1 MVELWSRGAVE
12 PWSGSRG
19 IARPVGREPVV
30 ASAVMTDI
38 QNRLFING
46 EFVDARAGETFATI
60 NPATEEKIADVASA
74 GVEDVD
80 AAVQAARAQMEPG
93 SEWQKMKPRDR
104 AKVMWRLADLLS
116 TRAAEIG
123 HIETIDNGKP
133 IFESQYVD
141 IPAAAECLYYFAGWS
156 GKVTGETIPVADGAF
171 TYTLREPVGVVGA
184 ITPWNFPLMLAV
196 WKIAP
201 ALACGNTVVVKPA
214 SNTSL
219 SLLKFA
225 EYAKEA
231 GLPAGVLNV
240 IPGRGSVVGN
250 AIVDHPGV
258 DAIAFTGSTA
268 VGRGLM
274 ERAAKT
280 LKKVALELGGKSP
293 NIVFAD
299 ADLDAAAKGAL
310 NAIFYGKGEVCAAG
324 SRLLVE
330 ESVHD
335 EFMAKVTERA
345 AKMVAGDPLHPKTRL
360 GAVVSKEQMENVLSY
375 IEAGK
380 AEGAKLLTGGT
391 RADIGTGKGFFL
403 NPTIFDDVTPD
414 HRIAKE
420 EIFGPVLATL
430 RFKDEADAVAKGNA
444 TVYGLASAV
453 WTRDIS
459 KAHRVARALKAGTVW
474 VNTYNLYDP
483 ALPFGGFKESGF
495 GRDQGRD
502 ALEKYTQTK
511 SVWVNL

>member
-1 MVELWSRGAVE
+1 MTAVAT
-12 PWSGSRG
+12 P
-19 IARPVGREPVV
+19 
-30 ASAVMTDI
+30 TNL
-38 QNRLFING
+38 QNKLFING
-46 EFVDARAGETFATI
+46 EFVDARSGQTFATF
-60 NPATEEKIADVASA
+60 NPATEEKITDVASA

-80 AAVQAARAQMEPG
+80 AAVKAARAQMEPG

-104 AKVMWRLADLLS
+104 AKVMWRLADIL
-116 TRAAEIG
+116 TAKADEIG
-123 HIETIDNGKP
+123 RIETIDNGKP
-133 IFESQYVD
+133 IFESQFVD
-141 IPAAAECLYYFAGWS
+141 TPAAAECLYYFAGWS
-156 GKVTGETIPVADGAF
+156 GKVTGETIPVADNAF
-171 TYTLREPVGVVGA
+171 TYTLREPVGVIGA

-201 ALACGNTVVVKPA
+201 ALACGNVVISKPA

-225 EYAKEA
+225 EYAREA

-240 IPGRGSVVGN
+240 VPGRGSVVGN
-250 AIVDHPGV
+250 AIVDHPGI
-258 DAIAFTGSTA
+258 DGIAFTGSA
-268 VGRGLM
+268 EVGRDLM
-274 ERAAKT
+274 ARAAKT

-299 ADLDAAAKGAL
+299 ADLEQAAKGAL

-330 ESVHD
+330 EGAHD
-335 EFMAKVTERA
+335 ELMSKISDRA

-360 GAVVSKEQMENVLSY
+360 GAIVSKDQMDSVLRY
-375 IEAGK
+375 IEVGK
-380 AEGAKLLTGGT
+380 KEGAKLISGGE
-391 RADIGTGKGFFL
+391 RVDIGTGKGYFIK
-403 NPTIFDDVTPD
+403 PTIFDDVQPEMK
-414 HRIAKE
+414 IARE

-430 RFKDEADAVAKGNA
+430 RFKDAEDAITKGNA
-444 TVYGLASAV
+444 TVYGLAAAV

-459 KAHRVARALKAGTVW
+459 KAHRIARAIKAGTVW

>member
-1 MVELWSRGAVE
+1 MTAAITE
-12 PWSGSRG
+12 PG
-19 IARPVGREPVV
+19 V
-30 ASAVMTDI
+30 
-38 QNRLFING
+38 QNKLFING
-46 EFVDARAGETFATI
+46 EFTDARAGETFATI
-60 NPATEEKIADVASA
+60 NPATEEKITDVASA
-74 GVEDVD
+74 TPEDVD
-80 AAVQAARAQMEPG
+80 AAVKAARAQLEPG

-104 AKVMWRLADLLS
+104 AKILWKLADMLM
-116 TRAAEIG
+116 AKADEIG
-123 HIETIDNGKP
+123 RIETLDNGKP
-133 IFESQYVD
+133 IFESQFVD
-141 IPAAAECLYYFAGWS
+141 TPAAAECLYYFAGWS
-156 GKVTGETIPVADGAF
+156 GKVTGETIPVADNAF

-184 ITPWNFPLMLAV
+184 ITPWNFPLMMAV

-201 ALACGNTVVVKPA
+201 ALACGNTIICKPA
-214 SNTSL
+214 TNTPL

-225 EYAKEA
+225 EYAREC

-240 IPGRGSVVGN
+240 VPGRGSVVGN

-258 DAIAFTGSTA
+258 DAIAFTGSTE
-268 VGRGLM
+268 VGKQLM
-274 ERAAKT
+274 ARAAKT

-293 NIVFAD
+293 NIVLAD
-299 ADLDAAAKGAL
+299 ADLEAASRGAL

-335 EFMAKVTERA
+335 ALLEKVCERA
-345 AKMVAGDPLHPKTRL
+345 SKMVAGDPLHPKTRL
-360 GAVVSKEQMENVLSY
+360 GAIASKEQMESVLSY

-380 AEGAKLLTGGT
+380 SEGAKLVCGGE
-391 RADIGTGKGFFL
+391 RADIGTGKGYFVK
-403 NPTIFDDVTPD
+403 PTIFDDVD
-414 HRIAKE
+414 VNHRIAKE
-420 EIFGPVLATL
+420 EIFGPVLATI
-430 RFKDEADAVAKGNA
+430 RFKDADDAIAKGNS
-444 TVYGLASAV
+444 TVYGLAAAV
-453 WTRDIS
+453 WTRDVS

>member
-1 MVELWSRGAVE
+1 
-12 PWSGSRG
+12 
-19 IARPVGREPVV
+19 
-30 ASAVMTDI
+30 MTATATPDTTI
-38 QNRLFING
+38 QSRLFING
-46 EFVDARAGETFATI
+46 EFVDARSGETFATI
-60 NPATEEKIADVASA
+60 NPATEEKLADVASA
-74 GVEDVD
+74 GAEDVD
-80 AAVQAARAQMEPG
+80 VAVQAARAQMEAG

-104 AKVMWRLADLLS
+104 AKVLWKIADMLMA
-116 TRAAEIG
+116 RAGEIG
-123 HIETIDNGKP
+123 RIETLDNGKP

-141 IPAAAECLYYFAGWS
+141 TPAAAECLYYFAGWS
-156 GKVTGETIPVADGAF
+156 GKVTGETIPVSDGAF

-201 ALACGNTVVVKPA
+201 ALACGNTVVIKPA

-225 EYAKEA
+225 EYAREC

-240 IPGRGSVVGN
+240 VPGRGSVVGN
-250 AIVDHPGV
+250 ALVDHPNV
-258 DAIAFTGSTA
+258 DAIAFTGSTE
-268 VGRGLM
+268 VGKGLM
-274 ERAAKT
+274 ARAAKT
-280 LKKVALELGGKSP
+280 LKKISLELGGKSP

-299 ADLDAAAKGAL
+299 SDLDAAAKGAL

-330 ESVHD
+330 EAAHEELMS
-335 EFMAKVTERA
+335 KVVERA
-345 AKMVAGDPLHPKTRL
+345 NKMVAGDPLHPKTRL
-360 GAVVSKEQMENVLSY
+360 GAIVSKEQMENVLSY
-375 IEAGK
+375 IEHGK
-380 AEGAKLLTGGT
+380 AESKLVAGGA
-391 RADIGTGKGFFL
+391 RADIGTGRGYFIQ
-403 NPTIFDDVTPD
+403 PTIFDDVTPD

-420 EIFGPVLATL
+420 EIFGPVLATIK
-430 RFKDEADAVAKGNA
+430 FKDAEDAVAKGNA
-444 TVYGLASAV
+444 TVYGLAAAV
-453 WTRDIS
+453 WTKDVS
-459 KAHRVARALKAGTVW
+459 KAHRIARAIKAGTVW

>member
-1 MVELWSRGAVE
+1 MSDA
-12 PWSGSRG
+12 
-19 IARPVGREPVV
+19 
-30 ASAVMTDI
+30 TI
-38 QNRLFING
+38 QNKLFING
-46 EFVDARAGETFATI
+46 DFVDARSGETFATI
-60 NPATEEKIADVASA
+60 NPATEETITDVASA
-74 GVEDVD
+74 GADDVD
-80 AAVQAARAQMEPG
+80 AAVRAARAQMEPG

-104 AKVMWRLADLLS
+104 AKVMWRLADLLTS
-116 TRAAEIG
+116 RAAEIG
-123 HIETIDNGKP
+123 RIETIDNGKP
-133 IFESQYVD
+133 IFESQFVD
-141 IPAAAECLYYFAGWS
+141 TPAAAECLYYFAGWS
-156 GKVTGETIPVADGAF
+156 GKVTGETIPVADNAF

-201 ALACGNTVVVKPA
+201 ALACGNTVVIKPA
-214 SNTSL
+214 SNTAL

-258 DAIAFTGSTA
+258 DAIAFTGSTE
-268 VGRGLM
+268 VGKQLM
-274 ERAAKT
+274 ARAAKT
-280 LKKVALELGGKSP
+280 LKKVSLELGGKSP

-299 ADLDAAAKGAL
+299 ADLDAAARGAL

-330 ESVHD
+330 ESAH
-335 EFMAKVTERA
+335 EELMAKVIERA
-345 AKMVAGDPLHPKTRL
+345 NKMTAGDPLHPKTRL
-360 GAVVSKEQMENVLSY
+360 GAIVSKEQMETVLSY

-380 AEGAKLLTGGT
+380 NDGAKLVAGGERT
-391 RADIGTGKGFFL
+391 DIGTGKGYFIQ
-403 NPTIFDDVTPD
+403 PTIFDDVTPE
-414 HRIAKE
+414 HRIARE
-420 EIFGPVLATL
+420 EIFGPVLATIK
-430 RFKDEADAVAKGNA
+430 FKDGDDAVAKANA
-444 TVYGLASAV
+444 TVYGLAAAV
-453 WTRDIS
+453 WTRDVS
-459 KAHRVARALKAGTVW
+459 KAHRVARAIKAGTVW

-495 GRDQGRD
+495 GRDQGKD

>member
-1 MVELWSRGAVE
+1 
-12 PWSGSRG
+12 
-19 IARPVGREPVV
+19 
-30 ASAVMTDI
+30 MTAMAEDQTI

-46 EFVDARAGETFATI
+46 EFVDARSGETFATI
-60 NPATEEKIADVASA
+60 NPATEEKITDVASA
-74 GVEDVD
+74 GELDVD
-80 AAVQAARAQMEPG
+80 LAVQAARAQMEPG
-93 SEWQKMKPRDR
+93 SDWQKMKPRDR
-104 AKVMWRLADLLS
+104 AKIMWRLADLLTS
-116 TRAAEIG
+116 RAPEIG
-123 HIETIDNGKP
+123 RIETIDNGKP
-133 IFESQYVD
+133 IFESQFVD
-141 IPAAAECLYYFAGWS
+141 TPAAAECLYYFAGWS
-156 GKVTGETIPVADGAF
+156 GKVTGETIPVAENAF

-201 ALACGNTVVVKPA
+201 ALACGNTVVIKPA

-240 IPGRGSVVGN
+240 VPGRGSVVGN
-250 AIVDHPGV
+250 AIVDHPCV
-258 DAIAFTGSTA
+258 DAIAFTGSTE
-268 VGRGLM
+268 VGRQLM
-274 ERAAKT
+274 ARASKT

-293 NIVFAD
+293 NVVFAD
-299 ADLDAAAKGAL
+299 ADLDAAARGAL

-335 EFMAKVTERA
+335 EFLEKVCERA
-345 AKMVAGDPLHPKTRL
+345 AKMVAGNPLHPKTRL
-360 GAVVSKEQMENVLSY
+360 GALVSKDQMENVLSY
-375 IEAGK
+375 IDAGK
-380 AEGAKLLTGGT
+380 AEGAKLVCGGERT
-391 RADIGTGKGFFL
+391 DIGTGKGYFVK
-403 NPTIFDDVTPD
+403 PTIFDDVEPSMKIS
-414 HRIAKE
+414 RE
-420 EIFGPVLATL
+420 EIFGPVLATI
-430 RFKDEADAVAKGNA
+430 RFKDGDQAVARANE
-444 TVYGLASAV
+444 TVYGLAAAV
-453 WTRDIS
+453 WTRDVS
-459 KAHRVARALKAGTVW
+459 KAHRVARAIKAGTVW

-502 ALEKYTQTK
+502 ALEKYTQAK

>member
-1 MVELWSRGAVE
+1 
-12 PWSGSRG
+12 
-19 IARPVGREPVV
+19 
-30 ASAVMTDI
+30 MTAATTTDNSI
-38 QNRLFING
+38 QSQLFING
-46 EFVDARAGETFATI
+46 EFTAARSGETFATI
-60 NPATEEKIADVASA
+60 NPATEEKITDVASA
-74 GVEDVD
+74 GAEDVD
-80 AAVQAARAQMEPG
+80 AAVKAARAQMEPG

-104 AKVMWRLADLLS
+104 AKVMWKLADLLS
-116 TRAAEIG
+116 ARAADIG
-123 HIETIDNGKP
+123 RIETLDNGKP
-133 IFESQYVD
+133 IFESQFVD
-141 IPAAAECLYYFAGWS
+141 TPAAAECLYYFAGWS
-156 GKVTGETIPVADGAF
+156 GKVTGDTIPVADNAF

-201 ALACGNTVVVKPA
+201 ALACGNTVVIKPA

-225 EYAKEA
+225 EYAREA

-240 IPGRGSVVGN
+240 VPGRGSVVGN

-258 DAIAFTGSTA
+258 DAITFTGSTE

-274 ERAAKT
+274 ARAAKT

-293 NIVFAD
+293 NIVLAD
-299 ADLDAAAKGAL
+299 ADLEAASRGAL

-335 EFMAKVTERA
+335 ALLEKVCERA
-345 AKMVAGDPLHPKTRL
+345 SKMVAGDPLNPKTRL
-360 GAVVSKEQMENVLSY
+360 GAIVSKEQMETVLSY
-375 IEAGK
+375 IETGK
-380 AEGAKLLTGGT
+380 SEGAKLVCGGE
-391 RADIGTGKGFFL
+391 RADIGTGKGYFVK
-403 NPTIFDDVTPD
+403 PTIFDDVD
-414 HRIAKE
+414 VNHRISRE
-420 EIFGPVLATL
+420 EIFGPVLATI
-430 RFKDEADAVAKGNA
+430 RFKDADDAIAKGND
-444 TVYGLASAV
+444 TVYGLAAAV
-453 WTRDIS
+453 WTRDVS
-459 KAHRVARALKAGTVW
+459 KAHRIARALKAGTVW

-495 GRDQGRD
+495 GRDQGKD

>member
-1 MVELWSRGAVE
+1 MTA
-12 PWSGSRG
+12 
-19 IARPVGREPVV
+19 IASE
-30 ASAVMTDI
+30 ATI
-38 QNRLFING
+38 QNKLFING
-46 EFVDARAGETFATI
+46 DFIDARSGETFTTS
-60 NPATEEKIADVASA
+60 NPATEEKITDVASA
-74 GVEDVD
+74 GAEDVD
-80 AAVQAARAQMEPG
+80 AAVKAARAQMEPG

-104 AKVMWRLADLLS
+104 AKIMWRLADMLS
-116 TRAAEIG
+116 ARADEIG
-123 HIETIDNGKP
+123 RIETIDNGKP
-133 IFESQYVD
+133 IFESQFVD
-141 IPAAAECLYYFAGWS
+141 TPAAAECLYYFAGWS
-156 GKVTGETIPVADGAF
+156 GKVTGDTIPVADNAF

-201 ALACGNTVVVKPA
+201 ALACGNTIISKPA

-225 EYAKEA
+225 EYAREC
-231 GLPAGVLNV
+231 GLPAGVFNV
-240 IPGRGSVVGN
+240 VPGRGSVVGN
-250 AIVDHPGV
+250 AIVDHPGI
-258 DAIAFTGSTA
+258 DAITFTGSTE
-268 VGRGLM
+268 VGRQLM
-274 ERAAKT
+274 ARASNT

-330 ESVHD
+330 EGAH
-335 EFMAKVTERA
+335 EELMAKVVERA
-345 AKMVAGDPLHPKTRL
+345 NKMQAGDPLHPKTRL
-360 GAVVSKEQMENVLSY
+360 GAIVSKEQMETVLGY
-375 IEAGK
+375 IESGK
-380 AEGAKLLTGGT
+380 SEGAKLIAGGQ
-391 RADIGTGKGFFL
+391 RADIGTGKGYFVQ
-403 NPTIFDDVTPD
+403 PTIFDDVTPD
-414 HRIAKE
+414 HRIARE
-420 EIFGPVLATL
+420 EIFGPVLATIK
-430 RFKDEADAVAKGNA
+430 FKDAADAIQKAND
-444 TVYGLASAV
+444 TVYGLAAAV
-453 WTRDIS
+453 WTRDVS
-459 KAHRVARALKAGTVW
+459 KAHRIARAVKAGTVW

>member
-1 MVELWSRGAVE
+1 
-12 PWSGSRG
+12 
-19 IARPVGREPVV
+19 
-30 ASAVMTDI
+30 MTEAAI
-38 QNRLFING
+38 QNKLFING
-46 EFVDARAGETFATI
+46 DFVDAQSGGTFATI

-80 AAVQAARAQMEPG
+80 AAVKAARAQMEPG

-104 AKVMWRLADLLS
+104 AKVMWRLADML
-116 TRAAEIG
+116 TAKADEIG
-123 HIETIDNGKP
+123 RIETLDNGKP
-133 IFESQYVD
+133 IFESQFVD
-141 IPAAAECLYYFAGWS
+141 TPAAAECLYYFAGWS
-156 GKVTGETIPVADGAF
+156 GKVTGDTIPVQENAF

-201 ALACGNTVVVKPA
+201 ALACGNTVVIKPA

-240 IPGRGSVVGN
+240 VPGRGSVVGN

-258 DAIAFTGSTA
+258 DAITFTGSTE
-268 VGRGLM
+268 VGKQLM
-274 ERAAKT
+274 ARAAKT

-299 ADLDAAAKGAL
+299 ADLEAAARGAL

-330 ESVHD
+330 EAAHD
-335 EFMAKVTERA
+335 ELMAKVIERA
-345 AKMVAGDPLHPKTRL
+345 NKMVAADPLHPKTRL
-360 GAVVSKEQMENVLSY
+360 GAIVSKEQMETVLSY

-380 AEGAKLLTGGT
+380 GEGAKLVAGGE
-391 RADIGTGKGFFL
+391 RADIGTGKGYFIK
-403 NPTIFDDVTPD
+403 PTIFDDVDPNM
-414 HRIAKE
+414 RIARE
-420 EIFGPVLATL
+420 EIFGPVLATI
-430 RFKDEADAVAKGNA
+430 RFKDAEDAIAKGNA
-444 TVYGLASAV
+444 TVYGLAAAV
-453 WTRDIS
+453 WTRDVS
-459 KAHRVARALKAGTVW
+459 KAHRVARAIKAGTVW
-474 VNTYNLYDP
+474 INTYNLYDP

-495 GRDQGRD
+495 GRDQGKD